1 MNSIQN
7 GSIQTILEREQTPIY
22 LIHLAPLLIYLFPI
36 VPVGNVI
43 GALVAWLITRDV
55 SPTVDQQGKRALNFQ
70 ISLSLYFGLAWIIFF
85 VLAILTF
92 GIGLL
97 FLWILFVPLYILQIV
112 TLVMAVIATNQS
124 KIYEY
129 PFAISFLR

>member
-7 GSIQTILEREQTPIY
+7 GNSQTILEREQTPIY
-22 LIHLAPLLIYLFPI
+22 LIHLAPLLIYLFPV

-43 GALVAWLITRDV
+43 GALVAWLIARDV

-70 ISLSLYFGLAWIIFF
+70 ISLSLYFALAWIIFF
-85 VLAILTF
+85 VFSILTL
-92 GIGLL
+92 GIGA
-97 FLWILFVPLYILQIV
+97 FVLWIIFIPLFILQIA

-124 KIYEY
+124 KTYEY
-129 PFAISFLR
+129 PFAISFLK